1 MSKIDNIDPK
11 MIANNITP
19 FEPTH
24 PGEILKDEI
33 EYRGISQ
40 KKLAKEMGVSYTVL
54 NEILNAKRPLNT
66 EYAMLIG
73 AALDIDAEPLL
84 KMQTCYNL
92 QMAKNDSKFME
103 KLSKIR
109 KIPKFIR
116 YINRY
121 HVSTMSFMDKLRT
134 TDNITSLS
142 FPNVVGI
149 NLDSKHVIFFQILS
163 DIS

>member
-73 AALDIDAEPLL
+73 AALMLNLYL
-84 KMQTCYNL
+84 KCKHATICKWQKTIASL
-92 QMAKNDSKFME
+92 WKN
-103 KLSKIR
+103 
-109 KIPKFIR
+109 
-116 YINRY
+116 
-121 HVSTMSFMDKLRT
+121 
-134 TDNITSLS
+134 
-142 FPNVVGI
+142 
-149 NLDSKHVIFFQILS
+149 
-163 DIS
+163 